1 MALINDSC
9 RSATVYA
16 ETDTDLAVLSKEFYK
31 FFLGM
36 YFKNWPKLIFILIYS
51 WSRIN

>member
-36 YFKNWPKLIFILIYS
+36 YFKN
-51 WSRIN
+51 